1 MSMTARSHQNFINC
15 VMNTTYVVT
24 AFDEKEVCDHSN
36 TFYQHT
42 LPNWHTGEH
51 SPGKWRRSELAR

>member
-1 MSMTARSHQNFINC
+1 
-15 VMNTTYVVT
+15 VT